1 MVQNGDFSMEG
12 GALAN
17 FWRSA
22 ENVKVTPAA
31 GTPLLWAVSQ
41 ASPMRRIEV
50 DGDLQVFQYNYPNP
64 AAGYASGG
72 FMADMKVTGTYT
84 PGSQQ

>member
-64 AAGYASGG
+64 GAGYASGG